1 MTAPGSPP
9 TPGGPLGDLAEHMAR
24 THASNV
30 ALVAIATGTR
40 ITYEMLADLVDQTA
54 ISLSGNGLRRG
65 DVVGLRTAN
74 NVEYVVGL
82 LGAARAGLV
91 TVPLDPAL
99 PRDEQQTRLKRVG
112 ARGALTDQAAK
123 PADGCPDMLLEVA
136 APGPTGRQCDVHGR
150 PAAAVDPSLVGLSPS
165 DALVM
170 FTSGT
175 TAMPKMVPWTHEG
188 LNAAMTNVAS
198 AYRLVPADST
208 VAVMPMFHGHGLVAG
223 LLATLSTAGCI
234 GLPTKGRFSAHHFF
248 DELNIVEATWFTAV
262 PTIHQILLDAATV
275 GEAAGSR
282 LRFLRSCSAPLPPEV
297 ARRLEAT
304 FQAVMLPAYGMTEAT
319 HQACAV
325 TPSADAQT
333 RLRTVGE
340 PTGTELR
347 ITDEGGAACPAGVTG
362 EVWLRGP
369 AVTRGYLNNARATA
383 DTFIEG
389 WLRTGDLGS
398 VDPSGVLT
406 LEGRIKNIINRG
418 GEKISPEHV
427 EDTLLA
433 HPDITQ
439 AAVFAMPDAKY
450 GEQVV
455 AAVTLRAGARCDD
468 DALEGFC
475 AERLPRYEVP
485 ERILRVN
492 ELPLTAKG
500 SVDRNR
506 LAEAFGTTGH
516 S

>member
-1 MTAPGSPP
+1 MTAPESPA
-9 TPGGPLGDLAEHMAR
+9 TPGGRLGDLAEHVAG
-24 THASNV
+24 TYPAKV
-30 ALVAIATGTR
+30 ALVAISTGTR
-40 ITYEMLADLVDQTA
+40 ITYEVLADLVDQTA
-54 ISLSGNGLRRG
+54 ISLSDNGLRGG

-74 NVEYVVGL
+74 NVEYVLGL

-99 PRDEQQTRLKRVG
+99 PRDEQQTRLERVG
-112 ARGALTDQAAK
+112 ARGVLTDQAGEA
-123 PADGCPDMLLEVA
+123 ADACPDMLIELTA
-136 APGPTGRQCDVHGR
+136 AGPTGLRCDLHGR
-150 PAAAVDPSLVGLSPS
+150 PAAVADPSLVGLSSS

-188 LNAAMTNVAS
+188 LSAAMANVAN

-223 LLATLSTAGCI
+223 LLATLSTAGCV
-234 GLPTKGRFSAHHFF
+234 GLPTRGRFSARHFF
-248 DELNIVEATWFTAV
+248 DELNTVDASWFTAV
-262 PTIHQILLDAATV
+262 PTIHQILLDAATE
-275 GEAAGSR
+275 GEVAGRR

-297 ARRLEAT
+297 ARRLEST
-304 FQAVMLPAYGMTEAT
+304 FEALVLPAYGMTEAT

-325 TPSADAQT
+325 TPSADVQT
-333 RLRTVGE
+333 RLGTVGVAI
-340 PTGTELR
+340 GTEVR
-347 ITDEGGAACPAGVTG
+347 ITDGGGAACPAGVTG

-369 AVTRGYLNNARATA
+369 AVTRGYLNNAGATA
-383 DTFIEG
+383 ETFIDG
-389 WLRTGDLGS
+389 WLRTGDLGA

-406 LEGRIKNIINRG
+406 LQGRIKNIINRG

-433 HPDITQ
+433 HPDISQ
-439 AAVFAMPDAKY
+439 AAVFGIPDAKY

-455 AAVTLRAGARCDD
+455 AAVILRAGARCDD

-492 ELPLTAKG
+492 ELPVTPKG

-506 LAEAFGTTGH
+506 LIVDLAEGLN
-516 S
+516 